1 MTRRTPKVTWK
12 RALVLGRA
20 RKLTPDMREV
30 LQEAATDWR
39 VCAAGERLGIWYD
52 DRMYDAIGPA
62 VATVDKSLY
71 NLGGVFTAEVNRGR
85 WAAAERIRHRIV
97 QRMSRNKIEKIRVQ
111 FRKNKRQ
118 QDRFLRGLGL

>member
-1 MTRRTPKVTWK
+1 MKKPPKVTWK
-12 RALVLGRA
+12 SALRLGRA
-20 RKLTPDMREV
+20 RKLTPDMRGD

-39 VCAAGERLGIWYD
+39 VCAVGERLGIWYND
-52 DRMYDAIGPA
+52 QLYDAIGPA